1 MFAQIKEHI
10 DTIRQRDPAARSTWE
25 ILTCYPGLH
34 ALIWHR
40 LAHRCWC
47 LRWYWLGRF
56 ISHIGRFLTGIEIHP
71 AAVIGQRV
79 FIDHGMG
86 VVIGETAEI
95 GDDCTIYQGVTL
107 GGTSLFRGVKRHP
120 TLGKGVVV
128 SAGAK
133 VLGGFL
139 VGDGARIGSN
149 AVVLKEVPAGATAV
163 GIPARIVVRKMP
175 TAGTADAAGDT
186 AAIALE
192 PNRFAAYGI
201 SGMQEDPMQQALKSL
216 IVTMVEQQQT
226 LAAMVE
232 TLEEKGVC
240 MPDAVKQAESAQ
252 HLQEVV
258 SQLTALGKMVD

>member
-40 LAHRCWC
+40 LAHRCWR
-47 LRWYWLGRF
+47 LHWYWLGRF

-71 AAVIGQRV
+71 GAVIGQRV

-133 VLGGFL
+133 VLGGFM

-149 AVVLKEVPAGATAV
+149 AVVLKEVPPGATAV
-163 GIPARIVVRKMP
+163 GIPARIVVRK
-175 TAGTADAAGDT
+175 TEAASLDK
-186 AAIALE
+186 AALE

-201 SGMQEDPMQQALKSL
+201 SGTQEDPMQQALKSL
-216 IVTMVEQQQT
+216 IATMVEQQQT
-226 LAAMVE
+226 LAAMVA
-232 TLEEKGVC
+232 TLEEKGVD
-240 MPDAVKQAESAQ
+240 MPESVKQAESAQ
-252 HLQEVV
+252 HLQEVI